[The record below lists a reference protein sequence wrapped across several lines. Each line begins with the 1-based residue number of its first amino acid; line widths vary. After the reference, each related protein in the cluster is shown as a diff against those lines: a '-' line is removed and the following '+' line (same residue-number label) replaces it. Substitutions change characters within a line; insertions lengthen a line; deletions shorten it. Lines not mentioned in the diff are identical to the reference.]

1 MSKEKDLDSFIKEIV
16 NEMMD
21 EISCPPKEEIW
32 ENIKNQLRTE
42 RKKTRRKHLITVLR
56 PTIVACAYIILLA
69 ALLLHLHVPV
79 LSYANKIIRSLV
91 VINDDTIKIYKKVV
105 DVDEDTS
112 DFLFGRDIEDPRIG
126 EAQKA
131 IHFRLSLPEYVPQGF
146 ILDSVDVLNK
156 YEKRETVTFLYLNS
170 ENNENECFDILQQ
183 SYPIYAD
190 VTISINT
197 ENANKIERF
206 STNGIEYTLLRY
218 EHEHELYGLFWD
230 SDNIWYSI
238 SGSITRDDII
248 KIANSLR

>member
-1 MSKEKDLDSFIKEIV
+1 M
-16 NEMMD
+16 
-21 EISCPPKEEIW
+21 
-32 ENIKNQLRTE
+32 
-42 RKKTRRKHLITVLR
+42 
-56 PTIVACAYIILLA
+56 
-69 ALLLHLHVPV
+69 
-79 LSYANKIIRSLV
+79 
-91 VINDDTIKIYKKVV
+91 
-105 DVDEDTS
+105 
-112 DFLFGRDIEDPRIG
+112 
-126 EAQKA
+126 
-131 IHFRLSLPEYVPQGF
+131 
-146 ILDSVDVLNK
+146 LNK

-218 EHEHELYGLFWD
+218 EHELYGLFWD